1 MFVSNIRS
9 ILHELEHMW
18 IQKEHMGTEM
28 LIHNAL
34 QGRS

>member
-1 MFVSNIRS
+1 
-9 ILHELEHMW
+9 
-18 IQKEHMGTEM
+18 MGTEM

>member
-1 MFVSNIRS
+1 
-9 ILHELEHMW
+9 MW